1 MPRTG
6 VSTTRATQ
14 LSRARGAGT
23 QKRTAVSA
31 TQRTAAAGGQWRIIE
46 GKSGSMEFSE
56 RHGEWICGVI
66 LVFLYMA
73 FMLAGA

>member
-6 VSTTRATQ
+6 GSTTRATQ
-14 LSRARGAGT
+14 LSRARGVGT

-31 TQRTAAAGGQWRIIE
+31 TQRTAGAGGQWRIIE

-56 RHGEWICGVI
+56 RYGEAICGGI
-66 LVFLYMA
+66 LVFLYMV
-73 FMLAGA
+73 FMLAGV

>member
-6 VSTTRATQ
+6 ASTTRATQ
-14 LSRARGAGT
+14 LSRARGVGT

-31 TQRTAAAGGQWRIIE
+31 TQRTEAAGGQWRIIE

-66 LVFLYMA
+66 LVFLYMV
-73 FMLAGA
+73 FMLAGV